1 MIEERLKSIMDE
13 IAIDEGYTNW
23 EEMYQKSFIFPER
36 VVKAMKQAV
45 NEALDEAAEKAE
57 LKNEFKS
64 RPGHGSKYG
73 GGSWKETSVDK
84 ESILNLKIL

>member
-45 NEALDEAAEKAE
+45 NESVEQCAFFAQVTDGEYVEDE
-57 LKNEFKS
+57 LKGADYTTY
-64 RPGHGSKYG
+64 R
-73 GGSWKETSVDK
+73 VDK
-84 ESILNLKIL
+84 ESILNLKVK